1 MEYDLILANESDKSV
16 LFNLMQLYT
25 YELSKYS
32 DETAEIELNEH
43 GLYNIKYF
51 DYFWIEKDRFPFI
64 LKYENE
70 LVGFALVRFN
80 EDNMYEISEFFVL
93 PKFRRTKVG
102 TFMANEVFKKFKG
115 NWEIRTLLKN
125 ETAQQFWRNTIR
137 SFSNDEFEEKYIRNN
152 LRLAF
157 YFESK

>member
-80 EDNMYEISEFFVL
+80 EDNMYEISEFL
-93 PKFRRTKVG
+93 CYPSSEELKQEHLWRTKC
-102 TFMANEVFKKFKG
+102 
-115 NWEIRTLLKN
+115 LKN
-125 ETAQQFWRNTIR
+125 LKGIGKFVH
-137 SFSNDEFEEKYIRNN
+137 Y
-152 LRLAF
+152 
-157 YFESK
+157 

>member
-70 LVGFALVRFN
+70 LVGFVLVRFN

-93 PKFRRTKVG
+93 PKFRRTKAG

-115 NWEIRTLLKN
+115 NWEIRTL
-125 ETAQQFWRNTIR
+125 
-137 SFSNDEFEEKYIRNN
+137 
-152 LRLAF
+152 
-157 YFESK
+157 

>member
-1 MEYDLILANESDKSV
+1 M
-16 LFNLMQLYT
+16 
-25 YELSKYS
+25 
-32 DETAEIELNEH
+32 
-43 GLYNIKYF
+43 
-51 DYFWIEKDRFPFI
+51 
-64 LKYENE
+64 KYENE

-93 PKFRRTKVG
+93 PKFRRTKAG

-152 LRLAF
+152 SRLAF

>member
-51 DYFWIEKDRFPFI
+51 DYF
-64 LKYENE
+64 
-70 LVGFALVRFN
+70 
-80 EDNMYEISEFFVL
+80 
-93 PKFRRTKVG
+93 
-102 TFMANEVFKKFKG
+102 
-115 NWEIRTLLKN
+115 
-125 ETAQQFWRNTIR
+125 
-137 SFSNDEFEEKYIRNN
+137 
-152 LRLAF
+152 
-157 YFESK
+157 